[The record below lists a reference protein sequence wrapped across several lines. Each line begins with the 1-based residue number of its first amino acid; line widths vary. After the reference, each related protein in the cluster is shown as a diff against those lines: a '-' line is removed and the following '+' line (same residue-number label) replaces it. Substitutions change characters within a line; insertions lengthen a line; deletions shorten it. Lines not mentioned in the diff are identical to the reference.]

1 VQLNQF
7 VTVKH
12 SAVKHGGGLANA
24 ARRCEIHDMRIL
36 IPALLALAFASP
48 ALADNYPV
56 SGRWGES
63 RNGDKGAVDCNGRR
77 VIGFNGNQRTDS
89 KGGVP
94 AYRNISVRP
103 YADGYRIVDEF
114 TTGQISAGRTNLT
127 LRKTGDDSI
136 ELNLQGGSTLK
147 LQRCK

>member
-1 VQLNQF
+1 
-7 VTVKH
+7 
-12 SAVKHGGGLANA
+12 
-24 ARRCEIHDMRIL
+24 
-36 IPALLALAFASP
+36 
-48 ALADNYPV
+48 
-56 SGRWGES
+56 
-63 RNGDKGAVDCNGRR
+63 
-77 VIGFNGNQRTDS
+77 
-89 KGGVP
+89 
-94 AYRNISVRP
+94 VRP